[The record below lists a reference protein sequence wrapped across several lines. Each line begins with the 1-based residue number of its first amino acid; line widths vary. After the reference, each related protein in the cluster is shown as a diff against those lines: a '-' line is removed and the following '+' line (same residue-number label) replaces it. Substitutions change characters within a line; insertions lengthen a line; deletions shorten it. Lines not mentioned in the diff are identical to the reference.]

1 MVLLFVLL
9 ACVALYGV
17 KVSSHHEDY
26 ISKPVTDS
34 IKGIFAII
42 IILPWKRVSA
52 FTGKPYVAVRY
63 NVL

>member
-9 ACVALYGV
+9 ACVALYGA
-17 KVSSHHEDY
+17 KFSSHHEDY

-42 IILPWKRVSA
+42 IIWKRRVHLTPSG
-52 FTGKPYVAVRY
+52 TRD
-63 NVL
+63 